1 MLVQDRPLQPLDESV
16 RPRVARAGSRVPY
29 VQLTARPVKLSL
41 ELASAVGQCLYLQPA
56 SAVSTA
62 TTCFKKETDHSALR
76 ATTTLTMAY
85 ELEAPPRLWQQNHL
99 VPDST
104 LTLGTSDG
112 LMIQSLG
119 SRGTTSLSTD

>member
-1 MLVQDRPLQPLDESV
+1 
-16 RPRVARAGSRVPY
+16 
-29 VQLTARPVKLSL
+29 
-41 ELASAVGQCLYLQPA
+41 
-56 SAVSTA
+56 
-62 TTCFKKETDHSALR
+62 LR